1 MKRYMRFIAL
11 GVFIAVLFTIYLS
24 TRNEMI
30 IRRGMIDEHYLHDKK
45 VIDRINKILDR
56 EFRTFEIEDFI
67 LGPSFSIETTLNN
80 VRYRYSIWPT
90 HILKVVVEDDSEGGV
105 GLEWEVWNFS
115 EFDDTL
121 FIELQEI
128 IDPLFEKGTN

>member
-1 MKRYMRFIAL
+1 MKRYMGFIAL
-11 GVFIAVLFTIYLS
+11 GVFIAVLFTIFLS
-24 TRNEMI
+24 TRNEMV

-45 VIDRINKILDR
+45 VIDRINRILDR
-56 EFRTFEIEDFI
+56 EFRELDMEDFI
-67 LGPSFSIETTLNN
+67 LGPSYSVETTLNN
-80 VRYRYSIWPT
+80 VGTVIQYGQLIYLR
-90 HILKVVVEDDSEGGV
+90 VVVEDDSEGGV